1 MAEGRL
7 SVERKEDLEN
17 YRMRAQ
23 EDSLLTLNT
32 HLKQIE
38 REVIQAARDGVIEIE
53 DDNWILWYA
62 LELPDIKGAVESGDE
77 ILNYSPMS
85 IRLQDIQKG
94 IEHEETARQTQ
105 LQGEWDNEFSQYA
118 SFTPELQAWQDK
130 FATARDTGNIRVM
143 EECVTRLRN
152 YSLDESLP
160 DAASGLDDTEGN
172 ALSEFVAF
180 VDSIPNIEEH
190 ARSGNG
196 LSNLQKRMNP

>member
-1 MAEGRL
+1 MQQ
-7 SVERKEDLEN
+7 V
-17 YRMRAQ
+17 
-23 EDSLLTLNT
+23 
-32 HLKQIE
+32 E
-38 REVIQAARDGVIEIE
+38 REVIQAARDGVIEID

-62 LELPDIKGAVESGDE
+62 LELPDIKGAVESDDE

-105 LQGEWDNEFSQYA
+105 LQGEWDNEFSRHA
-118 SFTPELQAWQDK
+118 DNFTPELQAWQDK

-143 EECVTRLRN
+143 EECVIRLRN
-152 YSLDESLP
+152 YSLGESLP
-160 DAASGLDDTEGN
+160 DAASGLDDADKGN

-190 ARSGNG
+190 ARRGIG
-196 LSNLQKRMNP
+196 LATLQSRMNL